1 MAGGFILA
9 VAMAAAAAGS
19 AQPPAGWVFFE
30 SDAGDG
36 SMPYAARQEA
46 YSAAAALDG
55 PGTTRISLFELRRST
70 GGEVV
75 AEPSTFELKVI
86 RIGESPGA
94 ALSVTQAACP
104 RGEDC
109 SGREGTLDLPLGRC
123 ADRGSCWRT
132 YGMFNT
138 PGARWV
144 APAAEDCRRAAAG
157 AGARAQ
163 LDAAAAKAGA
173 AVAEIESEKAA
184 GKADFSGR
192 DCPGSLGSP
201 AAAEPPPEV
210 AEIRSVPVTTA
221 GFHASSIPSPR
232 SESEAAA
239 PSSSGSLP
247 PLLGAAGGALLG
259 LVLGGPVG
267 ALIGAA
273 LGLGVG
279 WLLG

>member
-1 MAGGFILA
+1 MSGSFILA
-9 VAMAAAAAGS
+9 VAMAVAAVAS
-19 AQPPAGWVFFE
+19 AQLPPGWVYFE

-36 SMPYAARQEA
+36 SVPYAAREEA
-46 YSAAAALDG
+46 YRGAASLAG
-55 PGTTRISLFELRRST
+55 PGTTRIPLFEIRRST

-75 AEPSTFELKVI
+75 AEPSTFDLKVI
-86 RIGESPGA
+86 RIRESPGDGI
-94 ALSVTQAACP
+94 LVTQAACP

-123 ADRGSCWRT
+123 EGLGSCLRT
-132 YGMFNT
+132 YGMFST

-163 LDAAAAKAGA
+163 LAAAAERAGV
-173 AVAEIESEKAA
+173 AVGEIEWEKAA
-184 GKADFSGR
+184 GKADFSSR
-192 DCPGSLGSP
+192 DCSGSPGGP
-201 AAAEPPPEV
+201 AAAEPPPEA
-210 AEIRSVPVTTA
+210 AESRPAPVTTA

-232 SESEAAA
+232 SASEAAA
-239 PSSSGSLP
+239 PSSSGSLR

-259 LVLGGPVG
+259 LALGGPVG